1 MLEFIVLVLSI
12 AFFFYT
18 LLGGA
23 DFGAGIIELFTGNKS
38 IRPIYKAI
46 APVWEVNHMWLILA
60 IVIVF
65 NGFPPIF
72 AQMSI
77 SLHIPLFVILMG
89 IVLRGTAFTFRH
101 YDTHVDGTHVY
112 YHWIFRISSLVTA
125 VFLGITLG
133 AMMYGRIDND
143 PNSTFY
149 LQFIAPWFNYF
160 CFSVGIFVALV
171 FAYIASVFILGEAIE
186 AKQVRFYG
194 ILAKRFSISMI
205 IVGSAVLL
213 LAYFYE
219 VPFFTLAL
227 SSPISW
233 AAFTGATILLPL
245 IWMDINNNRLQRIRV
260 LVALQVG
267 LIMSGWAAAQIP
279 ILIHMKDGNNLTLY
293 NSVAPDA
300 TLYYLT
306 IALVVG
312 SLSIFPSI
320 YYLFRVVKFNP
331 G

>member
-23 DFGAGIIELFTGNKS
+23 DFGAGIIELLTGNKS

-60 IVIVF
+60 IVIIF

-72 AQMSI
+72 AQMSV
-77 SLHIPLFVILMG
+77 SLHIPLFIILMG

-125 VFLGITLG
+125 VFLGVTLG
-133 AMMYGRIDND
+133 AMMYGRVDND

-160 CFSVGIFVALV
+160 CFGVGIFVALI
-171 FAYIASVFILGEAIE
+171 FAYIASIFILGESIE
-186 AKQVRFYG
+186 AEQVQFYG
-194 ILAKRFSISMI
+194 VLAKRFSISMI
-205 IVGSAVLL
+205 VVGAVVLF
-213 LAYFYE
+213 LAYAYE
-219 VPFFTLAL
+219 VPFFALAL
-227 SSPISW
+227 SSPVSW
-233 AAFTGATILLPL
+233 VAFVGATIFLPL
-245 IWMDINNNRLQRIRV
+245 IWIDINNQRLQRIRV
-260 LVALQVG
+260 LVAMQIA
-267 LIMSGWAAAQIP
+267 LIMLGWAAAQIP

-293 NSVAPDA
+293 NSVAPEA

-312 SLSIFPSI
+312 SLLIFPSI
-320 YYLFRVVKFNP
+320 YYLFRIFKFKP
-331 G
+331 A

>member
-60 IVIVF
+60 VVIIF
-65 NGFPPIF
+65 NGFPTIYT
-72 AQMSI
+72 QMSI
-77 SLHIPLFVILMG
+77 SLHIPLFIILMG

-125 VFLGITLG
+125 IFLGVTLG
-133 AMMYGRIDND
+133 AMMYGKIDND
-143 PNSTFY
+143 PSSNFQA
-149 LQFIAPWFNYF
+149 QFIAPWFNYF
-160 CFSVGIFVALV
+160 CFSVGIFVALI
-171 FAYIASVFILGEAIE
+171 FAYIASIFILGEAIE
-186 AKQVRFYG
+186 AKQVKFYAV
-194 ILAKRFSISMI
+194 LAKRFSISMI
-205 IVGSAVLL
+205 MVGSIVLL
-213 LAYFYE
+213 LAYFNE

-233 AAFTGATILLPL
+233 AAFIGASILLPV
-245 IWMDINNNRLQRIRV
+245 IWIAINKQQFQRIRV
-260 LVALQVG
+260 LVAAQVG
-267 LIMSGWAAAQIP
+267 LIMLGWAAAQVP
-279 ILIHMKDGNNLTLY
+279 ILIHMKDGKHLTLY
-293 NSVAPDA
+293 NAVAPEA

-312 SLSIFPSI
+312 SLLIFPSI
-320 YYLFRVVKFNP
+320 YYLFRIFKFKP
-331 G
+331 

>member
-23 DFGAGIIELFTGNKS
+23 DFGAGIIELLTGNKS

-60 IVIVF
+60 VVIIF

-77 SLHIPLFVILMG
+77 SLHIPLFIVLMG

-112 YHWIFRISSLVTA
+112 YHWIFRISSLITA
-125 VFLGITLG
+125 IFLGVTLG
-133 AMMYGRIDND
+133 AMMYGQIDNN
-143 PNSTFY
+143 PNGTFY
-149 LQFIAPWFNYF
+149 SQFIAPWFNYF
-160 CFSVGIFVALV
+160 CVGVGIFVALI
-171 FAYIASVFILGEAIE
+171 FAYIASIFILGEAIE
-186 AKQVRFYG
+186 PKQIHFYS
-194 ILAKRFSISMI
+194 IVAKRFSIGMI
-205 IVGSAVLL
+205 LTGSVVLL
-213 LAYFYE
+213 LAYIYQ
-219 VPFFTLAL
+219 VPFFALAL

-233 AAFTGATILLPL
+233 IAFVGATLLLPW
-245 IWMDINNNRLQRIRV
+245 IWMDINKKYFQRIRI
-260 LVALQVG
+260 LVAVQVG

-279 ILIHMKDGNNLTLY
+279 ILIHMKDGNHLTVY
-293 NSVAPDA
+293 NSVAPET

-306 IALVVG
+306 MALLIG
-312 SLSIFPSI
+312 SLLIFPSI
-320 YYLFRVVKFNP
+320 YYLFRIFKFKP
-331 G
+331 

>member
-23 DFGAGIIELFTGNKS
+23 DFGAGIIELLTGNKS

-60 IVIVF
+60 VVIIF

-77 SLHIPLFVILMG
+77 SLHIPLFVVLMG

-101 YDTHVDGTHVY
+101 YDTHIDGTHVY

-125 VFLGITLG
+125 VFLGVTLG

-149 LQFIAPWFNYF
+149 LQFIAPWLNYF
-160 CFSVGIFVALV
+160 CFSVGGFVALI
-171 FAYIASVFILGEAIE
+171 FAYIASIFILGEAIE
-186 AKQVRFYG
+186 NKQVQFYST
-194 ILAKRFSISMI
+194 LAKRFSISMI
-205 IVGSAVLL
+205 IMGSIVLL
-213 LAYFYE
+213 FAYLYE
-219 VPFFTLAL
+219 VPFFELAL

-233 AAFTGATILLPL
+233 LAFLGATILLPF
-245 IWMDINNNRLQRIRV
+245 IWKGIQQQQVNRIRI
-260 LVALQVG
+260 LVAIQVG
-267 LIMSGWAAAQIP
+267 LIMLGWAAAQIP
-279 ILIHMKDGNNLTLY
+279 ILIHLKNGAHLTLY

-312 SLSIFPSI
+312 SLAIFPSI
-320 YYLFRVVKFNP
+320 YYLFRIFKFKP
-331 G
+331 Q

>member
-23 DFGAGIIELFTGNKS
+23 DFGAGIIELLTGNKS

-60 IVIVF
+60 VVIIF

-77 SLHIPLFVILMG
+77 SLHIPLFIVLMG

-101 YDTHVDGTHVY
+101 YDTHIDGTHVY

-125 VFLGITLG
+125 IFLGVTLG

-143 PNSTFY
+143 SNSTFY

-160 CFSVGIFVALV
+160 CFSVGGFVALI
-171 FAYIASVFILGEAIE
+171 FAYIASIFILGEAIE
-186 AKQVRFYG
+186 NKQVHFYAK
-194 ILAKRFSISMI
+194 LAKRFSISMI
-205 IVGSAVLL
+205 LMGAVVLL
-213 LAYFYE
+213 LAYLYQ
-219 VPFFTLAL
+219 VPFFELAL
-227 SSPISW
+227 TSPISW
-233 AAFTGATILLPL
+233 LAFLGATILLPF
-245 IWMDINNNRLQRIRV
+245 IWNDINQQKVKRIRV
-260 LVALQVG
+260 LVAAQVG

-279 ILIHMKDGNNLTLY
+279 ILIHMKNGAHLTLY
-293 NSVAPDA
+293 NSVAPEA

-320 YYLFRVVKFNP
+320 YYLFRIFKFKP
-331 G
+331 

>member
-23 DFGAGIIELFTGNKS
+23 DFGAGIIELLTGNKS

-60 IVIVF
+60 IVIIF

-72 AQMSI
+72 AQMSV
-77 SLHIPLFVILMG
+77 SLHIPLFIILMG

-125 VFLGITLG
+125 VFLGVTLG
-133 AMMYGRIDND
+133 AMMYGRVDND

-160 CFSVGIFVALV
+160 CFGVGIFVALI
-171 FAYIASVFILGEAIE
+171 FAYIASIFILGESIE
-186 AKQVRFYG
+186 AEQVQFYG
-194 ILAKRFSISMI
+194 VLAKRFSISMI
-205 IVGSAVLL
+205 VVGAVVLF
-213 LAYFYE
+213 LAYAYE

-227 SSPISW
+227 SSPVSW
-233 AAFTGATILLPL
+233 IAFVGATILLPL
-245 IWMDINNNRLQRIRV
+245 IWIDINNQRLQRIRV
-260 LVALQVG
+260 LVAMQIA
-267 LIMSGWAAAQIP
+267 LIMLGWAAAQIP

-293 NSVAPDA
+293 NSVAPEA

-312 SLSIFPSI
+312 SLLIFPSI
-320 YYLFRVVKFNP
+320 YYLFRIFKFKP
-331 G
+331 A

>member
-12 AFFFYT
+12 AFFFYA

-60 IVIVF
+60 IVIIF

-77 SLHIPLFVILMG
+77 SLHIPLFIILMG

-125 VFLGITLG
+125 IFLGITLG
-133 AMMYGRIDND
+133 AMMYGRVDKD

-160 CFSVGIFVALV
+160 CFSVGIFVALI
-171 FAYIASVFILGEAIE
+171 FAYIASVFIMGESIE
-186 AKQVRFYG
+186 PRQVQFYGKVAKQ
-194 ILAKRFSISMI
+194 FSISMI
-205 IVGSAVLL
+205 IVGCVVLT
-213 LAYFYE
+213 LAYLYM
-219 VPFFTLAL
+219 VPFFELAL

-233 AAFTGATILLPL
+233 GAFIGATILLPL
-245 IWMDINNNRLQRIRV
+245 IWSDINNKKVQRIRIF
-260 LVALQVG
+260 VAIQVG
-267 LIMSGWAAAQIP
+267 LIMLGWAAAQIP
-279 ILIHMKDGNNLTLY
+279 ILIYMKDGNHLTLY
-293 NSVAPDA
+293 NSVAPRA

-306 IALVVG
+306 IALVIG
-312 SLSIFPSI
+312 SLLIFPSI
-320 YYLFRVVKFNP
+320 YYLFRIFKFKP
-331 G
+331 E

>member
-23 DFGAGIIELFTGNKS
+23 DFGAGIIELLTGNKS

-60 IVIVF
+60 VVIIF

-77 SLHIPLFVILMG
+77 SLHIPLFIVLMG

-112 YHWIFRISSLVTA
+112 YHWIFRISSLITA
-125 VFLGITLG
+125 IFLGVTLG
-133 AMMYGRIDND
+133 AMMYGQIDNN
-143 PNSTFY
+143 PNGTFY
-149 LQFIAPWFNYF
+149 SQFIAPWFNYF
-160 CFSVGIFVALV
+160 CVGVGIFVALI
-171 FAYIASVFILGEAIE
+171 FAYIASIFILGEAIE
-186 AKQVRFYG
+186 PKQIHFYS
-194 ILAKRFSISMI
+194 IVAKRFSIGMI
-205 IVGSAVLL
+205 LTGSVVLL
-213 LAYFYE
+213 LAYIYQ
-219 VPFFTLAL
+219 VPFFALAL

-233 AAFTGATILLPL
+233 IAFVGATLLLPW
-245 IWMDINNNRLQRIRV
+245 IWMDINKKHFQRIRI
-260 LVALQVG
+260 LVAVQVG

-279 ILIHMKDGNNLTLY
+279 ILIHMKDGNHLTVY
-293 NSVAPDA
+293 NSVAPET

-306 IALVVG
+306 MALLIG
-312 SLSIFPSI
+312 SLLIFPSI
-320 YYLFRVVKFNP
+320 YYLFRIFKFKP
-331 G
+331 

>member
-60 IVIVF
+60 VVIIF

-72 AQMSI
+72 AQMSV
-77 SLHIPLFVILMG
+77 SLHIPLFIVLMG

-101 YDTHVDGTHVY
+101 YDTHVDETHVY
-112 YHWIFRISSLVTA
+112 YHWIFRISSLITA
-125 VFLGITLG
+125 VFLGISLG

-143 PNSTFY
+143 PTSTFY

-160 CFSVGIFVALV
+160 CLGVGVFVALI
-171 FAYIASVFILGEAIE
+171 FAYIASVFILGESIE
-186 AKQVRFYG
+186 AKQVQFYG
-194 ILAKRFSISMI
+194 ILAKRFSIAMI
-205 IVGSAVLL
+205 VVGSIVLL
-213 LAYFYE
+213 LAYLYN
-219 VPFFTLAL
+219 VPFFELAL
-227 SSPISW
+227 SSPLSW
-233 AAFTGATILLPL
+233 IAFMGASILLPL
-245 IWMDINNNRLQRIRV
+245 IWRDINHKQVKRVRI
-260 LVALQVG
+260 LVAAQVG
-267 LIMSGWAAAQIP
+267 LIMLGWAAAQIP
-279 ILIHMKDGNNLTLY
+279 ILIHMKDGNHLTLY
-293 NSVAPDA
+293 NSAASEA

-320 YYLFRVVKFNP
+320 YYLFKVVKFQP
-331 G
+331 K

>member
-60 IVIVF
+60 IVIIF
-65 NGFPPIF
+65 NGFPIIF
-72 AQMSI
+72 AQMSV
-77 SLHIPLFVILMG
+77 SLHIPLFIILMG

-125 VFLGITLG
+125 VFLGVSLG
-133 AMMYGRIDND
+133 AMMYGRVDND

-160 CFSVGIFVALV
+160 CFSVGIFVALI

-194 ILAKRFSISMI
+194 LLAKRFSVSMI
-205 IVGSAVLL
+205 LVGSVVLF
-213 LAYFYE
+213 LAYFNA
-219 VPFFTLAL
+219 VPFFELAL
-227 SSPISW
+227 HAPVSW
-233 AAFTGATILLPL
+233 LAFLGATILLPL
-245 IWMDINNNRLQRIRV
+245 IWKDINNQRLHRVRI
-260 LVALQVG
+260 LVAAQVG
-267 LIMSGWAAAQIP
+267 LIMLAWAAVQIP
-279 ILIHMKDGNNLTLY
+279 VIIYMKDGNHLTLY
-293 NSVAPDA
+293 NSVAPKA

-320 YYLFRVVKFNP
+320 YYLFRVVKFKP
-331 G
+331 K